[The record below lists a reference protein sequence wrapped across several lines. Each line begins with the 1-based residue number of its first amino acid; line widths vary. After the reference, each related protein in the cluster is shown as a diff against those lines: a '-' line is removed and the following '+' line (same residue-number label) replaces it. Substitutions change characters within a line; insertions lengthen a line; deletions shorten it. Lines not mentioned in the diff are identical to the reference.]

1 MLKIE
6 KTTVDE
12 HVILRLEGE
21 MDASNS
27 VELDMAIQ
35 QLLADRVGKILVD
48 GSSLDYI
55 SSAGLGVFMSYLE
68 DFQEKGVKFIIFGLN
83 SKVKNV
89 FHFLGL
95 DQLLQIEDNE
105 IKALELLYE
114 G

>member
-1 MLKIE
+1 MLKID
-6 KTTVDE
+6 KTKVDE

-21 MDASNS
+21 VDASSS

-35 QLLADRVGKILVD
+35 QLLAENEGKILVD
-48 GSSLDYI
+48 GSSLEYI

-83 SKVKNV
+83 HKVKNV
-89 FHFLGL
+89 FHILGL
-95 DQLLQIEDNE
+95 DQLLVIEDNE
-105 IKALELLYE
+105 IQALELLYE